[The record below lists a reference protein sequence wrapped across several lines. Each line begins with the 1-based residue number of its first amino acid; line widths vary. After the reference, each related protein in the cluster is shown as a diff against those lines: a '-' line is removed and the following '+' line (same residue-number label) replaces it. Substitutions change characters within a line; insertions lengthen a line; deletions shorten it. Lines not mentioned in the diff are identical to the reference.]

1 MAAQRFTTLD
11 SLVRDLVVLCA
22 SRALAGSTRGH
33 ESAATSPLGDLT
45 LTVDRL
51 TSVASWRLFKDFL
64 PDAQE
69 GAVDQVRE
77 TMFKTCGK
85 IRAGQAI
92 DVRRL
97 VRVHHSTP
105 TGRTATDFARRA
117 LSSALLDRQPSSATS
132 SQRMCL
138 ASQVE

>member
-1 MAAQRFTTLD
+1 MLLGTVGVHTETAAQRFTTLD
-11 SLVRDLVVLCA
+11 TLLRDLVVLCA
-22 SRALAGSTRGH
+22 SRALAGSTSGH

-51 TSVASWRLFKDFL
+51 TGVASWRLFKDFL

-77 TMFKTCGK
+77 RMFKTCGK

-97 VRVHHSTP
+97 VRAHFSP
-105 TGRTATDFARRA
+105 LGARRLTLRGERSPL
-117 LSSALLDRQPSSATS
+117 LSSTGSRAR
-132 SQRMCL
+132 
-138 ASQVE
+138 